1 MAAPSDQR
9 VAVPIDDPNADTEWY
24 VPALAALLPTRL
36 TPTSTRRRN
45 DILRKHGI
53 IPEKP
58 PSPTPLIEEA
68 LMQARQLAH
77 ANRLEGKDLDEL
89 AELEDDEDE
98 GIVEVYR
105 RRRMAELASL
115 QKAALHGTVY
125 PISKPEYAREVTEA
139 SEQGGPVLVNLTS
152 AAANVESRV
161 LSALWRDAARE
172 YGEVKFCE
180 MRADRAIEGYPDRNC
195 PTILVYSKGDIVKQ
209 VVTLLTMGGARGC
222 DMGKIDDLLVE
233 VGAVKE
239 SDIRVAKRRR
249 EALERDD
256 EEGGK
261 QRSSIRTAPRKAAA
275 EDDDD
280 WD

>member
-24 VPALAALLPTRL
+24 VRSAAAPLHPQL
-36 TPTSTRRRN
+36 TYSSAPHRN

-68 LMQARQLAH
+68 LMEARQLAH

-98 GIVEVYR
+98 GILEVYR

-115 QKAALHGTVY
+115 QKASLHGSVY
-125 PISKPEYAREVTEA
+125 PVSKPEYAREVTEA
-139 SEQGGPVLVNLTS
+139 SEHGPVLVNLTS
-152 AAANVESRV
+152 AAANAESRV

-180 MRADRAIEGYPDRNC
+180 MRADRAIEGYPERNC

-233 VGAVKE
+233 VGAVKD

-249 EALERDD
+249 EALERDE